1 MVDKSSLLLP
11 FQKALA
17 TLKLLEKETYSD
29 AIRDAWIQRFKYT
42 LEQACR
48 LLQKILKKRGIEIAS
63 PREIV
68 RLSAKEGLLSD
79 SASWLLFIEKRNLTS
94 HTYNSETANEVYQV
108 IPKFVEEADRL
119 FATLSNLKDI

>member
-17 TLKLLEKETYSD
+17 TLK
-29 AIRDAWIQRFKYT
+29 
-42 LEQACR
+42 
-48 LLQKILKKRGIEIAS
+48 
-63 PREIV
+63 
-68 RLSAKEGLLSD
+68 LLSD